1 MTLIEN
7 KIKSELPY
15 EIQNIISEYWCWKKY
30 YINNVIKEL
39 NKFNELNF
47 DLSINHFLVNVF
59 NCKNINEFYNN
70 KIPLYQLTFKYF
82 KKSCEY
88 FLNNKEYIYD
98 LNKKIE
104 YVVNNK
110 TLFEHYKEK
119 YEWMCVLNTSYY
131 NKIEI
136 LEEIKYYSY
145 MLLYYNELKK
155 IKIYYSLMASFLY
168 PNPVEVYYSS
178 WACLY

>member
-1 MTLIEN
+1 MPLIEN
-7 KIKSELPY
+7 KIKSELPS
-15 EIQNIISEYWCWKKY
+15 EVQNIISEYWCWKKY
-30 YINNVIKEL
+30 YTNHVINEL
-39 NKFNELNF
+39 NKLNELNF
-47 DLSINHFLVNVF
+47 DLSINHFLDNVLK
-59 NCKNINEFYNN
+59 CKNIKEFNNN
-70 KIPLYQLTFKYF
+70 KIPLNQFKYF
-82 KKSCEY
+82 NKSCEY
-88 FLNNKEYIYD
+88 FLNNKDYIYD

-110 TLFEHYKEK
+110 TLFEHYKKK
-119 YEWMCVLNTSYY
+119 YEWMYVLNTSYY
-131 NKIEI
+131 SKTEI

>member
-1 MTLIEN
+1 MPLIEN
-7 KIKSELPY
+7 KIKIKLPN

-30 YINNVIKEL
+30 YTSHVINEL
-39 NKFNELNF
+39 KELNF
-47 DLSINHFLVNVF
+47 DLSINHFVVNVMKHEDINDLYNGKIGQKQFYYF
-59 NCKNINEFYNN
+59 N
-70 KIPLYQLTFKYF
+70 
-82 KKSCEY
+82 KSCEY

-110 TLFEHYKEK
+110 TLFEHYKKK
-119 YEWMCVLNTSYY
+119 YEWMCILNTSYY
-131 NKIEI
+131 SKIEI

-155 IKIYYSLMASFLY
+155 IKIYYSLMASFLH

>member
-1 MTLIEN
+1 MVLIEY
-7 KIKSELPY
+7 KIKSELPT

-30 YINNVIKEL
+30 YTNHVIKEL
-39 NKFNELNF
+39 NELNELNF

-59 NCKNINEFYNN
+59 KIEDIKNLYNIKIGEKQFY
-70 KIPLYQLTFKYF
+70 YF
-82 KKSCEY
+82 NKSCEY
-88 FLNNKEYIYD
+88 FLNNKDYIYD

-110 TLFEHYKEK
+110 TLFEYYKKK
-119 YEWMCVLNTSYY
+119 YEWMYVINTSYY
-131 NKIEI
+131 NTVEI

-145 MLLYYNELKK
+145 MILYYNELKK